1 MRGFLLGDFDH
12 DPERERRDTELTLG
26 SGTLLAI
33 FFGLVLICGLCFGMG
48 YAVGRHTAG
57 PSSITPPR
65 PASEQEPLQAS
76 GVIPKPSAVAQTP
89 LASTSAENPFAR
101 GNTASA
107 SSALTPPGSHG
118 ASPAPAQQ
126 PQTPVVQSYM
136 VQIAAVAN
144 PEDADVLMSAL
155 KKRDYP
161 VTAYHDPGDNFI
173 RVRIGPFTSH
183 AVADQWRTRLQND
196 GYNAVIQ
203 P

>member
-65 PASEQEPLQAS
+65 PAPEQEPLQAS

-89 LASTSAENPFAR
+89 LAPATPENPFMRSDA
-101 GNTASA
+101 APVS
-107 SSALTPPGSHG
+107 SSATPPDTHAG
-118 ASPAPAQQ
+118 SPAPAQP
-126 PQTPVVQSYM
+126 PQTPAVQSYM

-161 VTAYHDPGDNFI
+161 VTAHREPGDNFI
-173 RVRIGPFTSH
+173 HVRIGPFTSH
-183 AVADQWRTRLQND
+183 AVADQWRTKLQND